1 MKKFISCIFAFALI
15 FSLYGCTG
23 SSSASKGM
31 DLGNGRIGML

>member
-1 MKKFISCIFAFALI
+1 MKKFISCLFVFALL

-23 SSSASKGM
+23 TSSASRGM

>member
-1 MKKFISCIFAFALI
+1 MKKFISCIFAFALL